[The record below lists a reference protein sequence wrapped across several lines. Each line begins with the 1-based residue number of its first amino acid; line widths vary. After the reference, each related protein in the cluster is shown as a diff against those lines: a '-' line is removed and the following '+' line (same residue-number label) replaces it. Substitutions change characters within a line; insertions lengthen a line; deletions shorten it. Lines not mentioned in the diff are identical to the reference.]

1 MTAIQVFD
9 PAMCCSTGIC
19 GPAVD
24 PQLVRFAA
32 DLDWLGSQGVAV
44 ERFNLA
50 QQPAAFA
57 ADADVRR
64 ELEAKGDDALPLVKV
79 DGQVQSVG
87 TYPTRA
93 VLAAWT
99 GVGAP
104 SPSIFTESV
113 AELVAIGAAIA
124 SNCESCFKF
133 HYDKAR
139 RLGVSRDDMLQAVA
153 MAQGVKDAPAKSI
166 TDLAHRILKA
176 EGSAAA
182 SAPAKPRTRATLT
195 VAPDAATGA
204 CCTPAAAGAG
214 GDKKSGCC

>member
-79 DGQVQSVG
+79 DGRVQSVG
-87 TYPTRA
+87 AYPTRA
-93 VLAAWT
+93 VLAAWA
-99 GVGAP
+99 GIGAP

-176 EGSAAA
+176 EGGAAV
-182 SAPAKPRTRATLT
+182 STQAKPRTLATLT
-195 VAPDAATGA
+195 VEPDAATGA
-204 CCTPAAAGAG
+204 CCTPAAAGAA

>member
-1 MTAIQVFD
+1 MTVVHVFD

-32 DLDWLGSQGVAV
+32 DLDWLKSQGVAV
-44 ERFNLA
+44 ERFNLS
-50 QQPAAFA
+50 QEPAAFA
-57 ADADVRR
+57 ADADVRG
-64 ELEAKGDDALPLVKV
+64 ELETKGADALPLVKV
-79 DGQVQSVG
+79 NGKVQSVG
-87 TYPTRA
+87 AYPTRTA
-93 VLAAWT
+93 LAAWA

-113 AELVAIGAAIA
+113 AELVALGAAIA
-124 SNCESCFKF
+124 SNCESCFKY

-139 RLGVSRDDMLQAVA
+139 KLGVSRDDMLQAVA
-153 MAQGVKDAPAKSI
+153 IAQGVKDAPAKSI

-176 EGSAAA
+176 EGAAA
-182 SAPAKPRTRATLT
+182 APTPSKPRVLATLA
-195 VAPDAATGA
+195 VAADAPTGA

>member
-1 MTAIQVFD
+1 MTAVQVFD

-19 GPAVD
+19 GPTVD
-24 PQLVRFAA
+24 PKLVRFAA
-32 DLDWLGSQGVAV
+32 DLDWLQSQGIAV

-64 ELEAKGDDALPLVKV
+64 ELEAKGEDALPLVKV
-79 DGQVQSVG
+79 DDKVQSVG

-93 VLAAWT
+93 ALAEWA
-99 GVGAP
+99 GLGAP
-104 SPSIFTESV
+104 SPSLFTDQV

-139 RLGVSRDDMLQAVA
+139 KLGVSREDMLQAVSI
-153 MAQGVKDAPAKSI
+153 AQGVKEAPAKSVL
-166 TDLAHRILKA
+166 DLAHRILKA
-176 EGSAAA
+176 DGAT
-182 SAPAKPRTRATLT
+182 APTAKARTLATLP
-195 VAPDAATGA
+195 VAAE
-204 CCTPAAAGAG
+204 AAAGA
-214 GDKKSGCC
+214 CC

>member
-1 MTAIQVFD
+1 MTVVQVFD

-19 GPAVD
+19 GPTVD
-24 PQLVRFAA
+24 PKLVRFAA
-32 DLDWLGSQGVAV
+32 DLDWLKSHGVSV
-44 ERFNLA
+44 DRVNLA

-64 ELEAKGDDALPLVKV
+64 ELEAKGEDALPLVKV
-79 DGQVQSVG
+79 DGTVRSVG
-87 TYPTRA
+87 SYPTRGA
-93 VLAAWT
+93 LAEWA
-99 GVGAP
+99 GVAAP
-104 SPSIFTESV
+104 SPSLFSEQV

-139 RLGVSRDDMLQAVA
+139 KLGVSREDMLHAVA
-153 MAQGVKDAPAKSI
+153 VGQTVKEAPAKSVL
-166 TDLAHRILKA
+166 DLAHRILKA
-176 EGSAAA
+176 EGAPPA
-182 SAPAKPRTRATLT
+182 APARARTLATLT
-195 VAPDAATGA
+195 VAPESPAAP

>member
-1 MTAIQVFD
+1 MTVVHVFD

-19 GPAVD
+19 GPTVE
-24 PQLVRFAA
+24 QKLVRFAA
-32 DLDWLGSQGVAV
+32 DLDWLRSQGVGV

-64 ELEAKGDDALPLVKV
+64 ELEAKGEDALPLVKV
-79 DGQVQSVG
+79 DGTVRSVG

-93 VLAAWT
+93 ALAEWT

-104 SPSIFTESV
+104 SPSLLTEQVS
-113 AELVAIGAAIA
+113 ELVAIGAAIA

-139 RLGVSRDDMLQAVA
+139 KLGVSREDMLQAVA
-153 MAQGVKDAPAKSI
+153 VGQAVKEAPAKSVL
-166 TDLAHRILKA
+166 DLAHRMLKA
-176 EGSAAA
+176 DGAMTA
-182 SAPAKPRTRATLT
+182 APAKARTPAALP
-195 VAPDAATGA
+195 VAAEAPAGA
-204 CCTPAAAGAG
+204 CCTPAAVGTSA
-214 GDKKSGCC
+214 DKQSGSC